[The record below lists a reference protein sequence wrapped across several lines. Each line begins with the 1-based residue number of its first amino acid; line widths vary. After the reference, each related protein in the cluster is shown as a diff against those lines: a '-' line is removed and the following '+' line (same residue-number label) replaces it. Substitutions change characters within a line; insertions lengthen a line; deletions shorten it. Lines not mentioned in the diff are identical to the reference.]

1 VLAFHLKFSTAVIF
15 HMLLELVTLMLLVLF
30 IEKVC
35 KVILIPVSLVC
46 VLPVE
51 ALFYFGVCAWYEL
64 ELSTMN

>member
-1 VLAFHLKFSTAVIF
+1 
-15 HMLLELVTLMLLVLF
+15 MLLELVTMMLLVLF

-35 KVILIPVSLVC
+35 KVLPVSLVC
-46 VLPVE
+46 ALPDE